1 MGAMPELQAMGLR
14 ISVGLRSVGRIA
26 AAAIWLISAVALDQ
40 AHSQTTVDPLQI
52 PDTQL
57 EPIQWSELAGWAS
70 DDHGAAFA
78 AFQASC
84 EAFNRQRQLS
94 DTRAVAAALKDICK
108 RMPRSG
114 TLTGDKARAFFEEN
128 FRPVRIAKL
137 GESTG
142 LLTGYYEP
150 IVDGSRMPNPQFHV
164 PLYRRPSDIVIQSQ
178 SATASP
184 AQAVNQNQ
192 KRAGL
197 SLKGPAPKAAAQ
209 KGTAQKGAAQ
219 SGAAQK
225 KPSWV
230 FPNRGTVGR
239 LNDKKEFEPYHDR
252 LAIEEGALDGK
263 KLEICYI
270 ADPFEAMS
278 IQIQGS
284 ARVRLEDGTILR
296 LNYNGHNG
304 HNYTAVGRIL
314 IERNLIPRE
323 EMTMDRIKRWMLANP
338 DQAREVRG
346 TNKSFVFFRITGLNN
361 EEEPVG
367 AQGVHLSPGRSI
379 AVDKT
384 HVYGTP
390 FFIESDLPIENPR
403 AATKF
408 RRLMVAQDTGS
419 AIIGPARAD
428 LYWGAGDDAGK
439 IAGRIRQQGRFVML
453 MPRALDMVEAGR
465 KMPLP
470 PVKPPVEVASKG
482 EGKSDKT
489 DGKAASGKSET
500 NKSESSKSGEAKNG
514 KADGKA
520 DSKAGRQA
528 GRPKSGS

>member
-1 MGAMPELQAMGLR
+1 MSMGAMPEPQAMGLR
-14 ISVGLRSVGRIA
+14 ILVGLRSVGRIA
-26 AAAIWLISAVALDQ
+26 AAAIWLVGAGALDQ
-40 AHSQTTVDPLQI
+40 ARSETTVDPLNI
-52 PDTQL
+52 PDSQL
-57 EPIQWSELAGWAS
+57 EPIQWSELGGWAS

-84 EAFNRQRQLS
+84 EVFNRRQLS
-94 DTRAVAAALKDICK
+94 DTRAVASALKDICK
-108 RMPRSG
+108 RVPRTG
-114 TLTGDKARAFFEEN
+114 TLKGDKARAFFEEN

-137 GESTG
+137 GESSG

-164 PLYRRPSDIVIQSQ
+164 PLYRRPPDLVVQSQ
-178 SATASP
+178 SAHQNYQSA
-184 AQAVNQNQ
+184 NQNQ
-192 KRAGL
+192 KKA
-197 SLKGPAPKAAAQ
+197 GPAPKRA
-209 KGTAQKGAAQ
+209 
-219 SGAAQK
+219 
-225 KPSWV
+225 SWV

-239 LNDKKEFEPYHDR
+239 LNDKKQFEPYHDR

-270 ADPFEAMS
+270 ADPFDAMS

-284 ARVRLEDGTILR
+284 VRVRLEDGTLLR

-314 IERNLIPRE
+314 IERNPIPRE
-323 EMTMDRIKRWMLANP
+323 EMSMDRIKRWMLANP
-338 DQAREVRG
+338 EQAKDVRG

-361 EEEPVG
+361 DDEPVG
-367 AQGVHLSPGRSI
+367 AQGVHLVPGRSI

-390 FFIESDLPIENPR
+390 FFIESDLPIDNPR
-403 AATKF
+403 PATKF

-453 MPRALDMVEAGR
+453 MPRALDIVEAGR

-470 PVKPPVEVASKG
+470 LPKPPVEVASKG

-489 DGKAASGKSET
+489 DGKAANGKPET

-514 KADGKA
+514 KDGKA
-520 DSKAGRQA
+520 D
-528 GRPKSGS
+528 